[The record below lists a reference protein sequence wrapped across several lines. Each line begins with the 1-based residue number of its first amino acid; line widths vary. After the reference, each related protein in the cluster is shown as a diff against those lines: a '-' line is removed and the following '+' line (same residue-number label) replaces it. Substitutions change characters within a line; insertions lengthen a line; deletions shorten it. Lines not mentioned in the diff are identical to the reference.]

1 MIAPL
6 FRRWHRWI
14 AVPAGL
20 VMLLIA
26 VTGLILH
33 VQLMQNPPQRGP
45 GPPPGGPGMP
55 AAPPSGDIAFHR
67 FIMSLHTGDFLG
79 PWGKYLFMLAGVALV
94 FFAASGLW
102 MYIDMFRRRLSQG
115 RKGWFWN

>member
-1 MIAPL
+1 MIAPVL
-6 FRRWHRWI
+6 RRWHRWI

-26 VTGLILH
+26 ATGLILH
-33 VQLMQNPPQRGP
+33 VQLIQSPPQRG
-45 GPPPGGPGMP
+45 GPPPGAGGMAP
-55 AAPPSGDIAFHR
+55 PPPSGDIAFHK

-79 PWGKYLFMLAGVALV
+79 PWGKYLFMAAGVALL

-102 MYIDMFRRRLSQG
+102 MYIDMFRRRVAQG
-115 RKGWFWN
+115 RKSWFWN